1 MKIDIMIV
9 SVILVLLVILPFF
22 LLPLIQMRGNKKLQK
37 KFLEEAL
44 KLNLN
49 IDLKESWNLNVI
61 GIDSVQKKLLLVQQ
75 QRDLYVSECIDLSSM
90 QSSRVIIATS
100 QVKRNRKPEEVL
112 QRTDIEFSPNYGEE
126 KKLLNLFNHDLNFV
140 QDLEVKHAE
149 KWNSLVQKYLSSR
162 PYLKRTA

>member
-9 SVILVLLVILPFF
+9 SVILVLLVVLPFF

-44 KLNLN
+44 KQNLN
-49 IDLKESWNLNVI
+49 IDLKEIWNLNMI
-61 GIDSVQKKLLLVQQ
+61 GVDTVQKKLLFVQQ
-75 QRDLYVSECIDLSSM
+75 QKDGFVSECIDLSRM
-90 QSSRVIIATS
+90 QSSQVIITTS
-100 QVKRNRKPEEVL
+100 QIKRNRKPEEVL

-126 KKLLNLFNHDLNFV
+126 KKLLNLFNQDLNFV

-149 KWNSLVQKYLSSR
+149 KWNSLVQKYFSSR
-162 PYLKRTA
+162 PFLKRTA